1 MQITSE
7 KVISEIAAALE
18 ISLDRVGLKSTS
30 SDLEEWDSLGHISIL
45 SRLDLVF
52 DNVTEKI
59 PELAS
64 AGSVEEIVRL
74 LNS

>member
-30 SDLEEWDSLGHISIL
+30 SDLEEWDSLGHLSIL
-45 SRLDLVF
+45 SRLDSVF